1 MWLPKKKQLM
11 GPEDALRA
19 AHCSGRGRKCLPA
32 RRAGR
37 PPRDAA
43 LGSAPG
49 LGGESETWRAF
60 GRGRRPGKREE
71 RGTNRGALA
80 GGGEDPAGGH
90 GGDFGVWKARF
101 CVAVETGAVA
111 RGWKVFPSE
120 EQPPRLTFLG
130 PTSTDLKTT
139 AQDGFGGQ
147 FLLAGA
153 RSSGLFQKGGSQGSF
168 APQETETLPSPLSG
182 ARVTAGIQRIEA
194 RDASSSAL
202 RCAGQP
208 HGTSPWQRISGPAPN
223 VDRAEFETPAVEG
236 IPALHCFRADAKP
249 PAASGLQGVAIAVA
263 VV

>member
-1 MWLPKKKQLM
+1 MA
-11 GPEDALRA
+11 EDE
-19 AHCSGRGRKCLPA
+19 
-32 RRAGR
+32 
-37 PPRDAA
+37 
-43 LGSAPG
+43 G
-49 LGGESETWRAF
+49 LENVS
-60 GRGRRPGKREE
+60 REE

-139 AQDGFGGQ
+139 AQGGFGGQ

-153 RSSGLFQKGGSQGSF
+153 RSSGLFQKGGSRGSF

-194 RDASSSAL
+194 RDAASSAL

-208 HGTSPWQRISGPAPN
+208 HRTAPWQRISGPAPN
-223 VDRAEFETPAVEG
+223 VDRAEFETPAIEG
-236 IPALHCFRADAKP
+236 IPALHCFRAEAKP